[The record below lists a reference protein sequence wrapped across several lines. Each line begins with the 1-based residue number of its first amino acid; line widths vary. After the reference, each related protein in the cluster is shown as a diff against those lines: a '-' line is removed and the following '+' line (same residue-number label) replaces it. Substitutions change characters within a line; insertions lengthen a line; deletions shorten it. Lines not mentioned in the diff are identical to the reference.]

1 MASDTKSRESWD
13 EQETSSRSIA
23 QSNPLKLS
31 RVFRF
36 NDPQTGAPQISD
48 FPDSNPTGDTPLEIR
63 MKHFTEIE
71 NFTFLAHVLGHELG
85 GTTPRPIRTVTDLQV
100 PDDEFQNFV
109 NLARTVSLTDEQL
122 ADTVLD
128 VGINW
133 EHFVASNDNLLIP
146 DHPLKITDV
155 LMQEKIDSLDVITE
169 AFVREINLRSIEKQT
184 GTGTRT
190 RKGHEKAR
198 LSHKLFGVNIDP
210 VQTLSQLVTSS
221 RVGFRSVQRRG
232 RAHRYLL
239 QGHTSG

>member
-1 MASDTKSRESWD
+1 MASDTKSRQTWD
-13 EQETSSRSIA
+13 EQEDSARNVT
-23 QSNPLKLS
+23 QPNQLKLS

-85 GTTPRPIRTVTDLQV
+85 GTTPRPIRAVTDLQV
-100 PDDEFQNFV
+100 PDEEFQNFV
-109 NLARTVSLTDEQL
+109 NTAKTASVTDEEL
-122 ADTVLD
+122 ADSTLD

-133 EHFVASNDNLLIP
+133 EHFVASNDNLLLP
-146 DHPLKITDV
+146 DHPLKISDV

-184 GTGTRT
+184 GTKT
-190 RKGHEKAR
+190 RKSHE
-198 LSHKLFGVNIDP
+198 
-210 VQTLSQLVTSS
+210 
-221 RVGFRSVQRRG
+221 
-232 RAHRYLL
+232 
-239 QGHTSG
+239 

>member
-1 MASDTKSRESWD
+1 MASDTKNRQTWD
-13 EQETSSRSIA
+13 EQEDSARNVTPPN
-23 QSNPLKLS
+23 QLKLS

-100 PDDEFQNFV
+100 PDEEFQNFV
-109 NLARTVSLTDEQL
+109 NMAKTASVTDEEL
-122 ADTVLD
+122 ADSTLD

-133 EHFVASNDNLLIP
+133 EHFVASNDNLLLP
-146 DHPLKITDV
+146 DHPLKISDV

-184 GTGTRT
+184 GT
-190 RKGHEKAR
+190 KAR
-198 LSHKLFGVNIDP
+198 KSND
-210 VQTLSQLVTSS
+210 
-221 RVGFRSVQRRG
+221 
-232 RAHRYLL
+232 
-239 QGHTSG
+239 

>member
-13 EQETSSRSIA
+13 EQETSNRNIA
-23 QSNPLKLS
+23 QSNQLKLS

-63 MKHFTEIE
+63 MKHFTEVE
-71 NFTFLAHVLGHELG
+71 NFTFLGYALAHELG

-100 PDDEFQNFV
+100 PEEEFQNFINEAKTV
-109 NLARTVSLTDEQL
+109 NLTDEEL

-146 DHPLKITDV
+146 EHPLKITDV
-155 LMQEKIDSLDVITE
+155 LMQEKIDALDIITE
-169 AFVREINLRSIEKQT
+169 AFVREVNIRSIEKKT
-184 GTGTRT
+184 GT
-190 RKGHEKAR
+190 K
-198 LSHKLFGVNIDP
+198 
-210 VQTLSQLVTSS
+210 S
-221 RVGFRSVQRRG
+221 RES
-232 RAHRYLL
+232 
-239 QGHTSG
+239 

>member
-1 MASDTKSRESWD
+1 MASDIKSRESWT
-13 EQETSSRSIA
+13 EQEDSARDIT
-23 QSNPLKLS
+23 PLNQLRLS

-71 NFTFLAHVLGHELG
+71 NFTFLSYTLAHELG

-100 PDDEFQNFV
+100 PDEEFQNFV
-109 NLARTVSLTDEQL
+109 NEAKTATLTDEEL

-146 DHPLKITDV
+146 EHPLKITDV
-155 LMQEKIDSLDVITE
+155 LMQEKIDSLDIITE
-169 AFVREINLRSIEKQT
+169 AFVREVNLRSIEKKT
-184 GTGTRT
+184 GT
-190 RKGHEKAR
+190 K
-198 LSHKLFGVNIDP
+198 
-210 VQTLSQLVTSS
+210 S
-221 RVGFRSVQRRG
+221 RAS
-232 RAHRYLL
+232 
-239 QGHTSG
+239 

>member
-1 MASDTKSRESWD
+1 MASDTKSRESWT
-13 EQETSSRSIA
+13 EQEDSARDIM
-23 QSNPLKLS
+23 PLNQLRLS

-85 GTTPRPIRTVTDLQV
+85 GTTPRPIRTVADLQV

-109 NLARTVSLTDEQL
+109 NTARTVSLTDEDL

-155 LMQEKIDSLDVITE
+155 LMQEKIDSLDFITE
-169 AFVREINLRSIEKQT
+169 ALVREVNFRSIEKQT
-184 GTGTRT
+184 GPKP
-190 RKGHEKAR
+190 RK
-198 LSHKLFGVNIDP
+198 
-210 VQTLSQLVTSS
+210 S
-221 RVGFRSVQRRG
+221 RVTQDSPQ
-232 RAHRYLL
+232 A
-239 QGHTSG
+239 